1 MREFL
6 TKRHGKWIPVIF
18 VLVLLSAV
26 QISLADEKAP
36 LALIVYERWEGEI
49 DPREFA
55 GWEIEDI
62 DLCPQGL
69 NDRHILVR
77 NPVQS
82 IEPYMV
88 ELVVFPSPDGTGMV
102 LKQYRYFKDDIEYKF
117 IANDYPELRYVQ
129 TQPRES

>member
-1 MREFL
+1 MLEFL
-6 TKRHGKWIPVIF
+6 TKRHGKWIPILS

-26 QISLADEKAP
+26 QISLADEKVP

-49 DPREFA
+49 DPHEFV
-55 GWEIEDI
+55 GWEIEDV
-62 DLCPQGL
+62 DLCPQCL

-77 NPVQS
+77 NPVQFM
-82 IEPYMV
+82 EPYMV
-88 ELVVFPSPDGTGMV
+88 ELVVIPSLDGTGMV
-102 LKQYRYFKDDIEYKF
+102 LKQYRYFKDGIEYRF